1 MPQSSHLIAL
11 RTLGALALAAQAIA
25 PPTLMLSAAP
35 PALAPTRA
43 PVAAAE
49 RLTIGV
55 YGYQFDP
62 VLEGTPNLPLT
73 WRATEAAN
81 RPGLQLIQF
90 TGPIQESWR
99 ARAEANGLT
108 LLQYYAH
115 YSYLAWGTPAQR
127 AQATQQAEVRWAG
140 PFEPG
145 YKLNPSLREASGT
158 LENAVITFY
167 AVDRA
172 ATLKALNAL
181 GGRYVQDFPAQPDGA
196 FYSAVYALEAAQ
208 LNAVAQL
215 PEVWAVDFVAAT
227 PAKEDEI
234 GAQIVAGNY
243 ASPTSIP
250 TGYYNWLANTGITGQ
265 GVTWAVVDTGLD
277 STHPDI
283 APSRVISFVT
293 YPGTTNA
300 ATDPDG
306 HGTHVAGAVL
316 GDGRNGTG
324 ITDANGFYYGTGM
337 AVSSTLIVQNA
348 LMGSNWPPTG
358 GWQLLSK
365 DTVTRGGVGSSNSWF
380 TGASGAQGYSAAAR
394 THDLMVRDANFDT
407 VSIAEPI
414 VMVFSAGNAGSG
426 ASTITEPKEAKNLIT
441 VGASDNYSRTGS
453 TINGLGSFSSRG
465 PALDGRLL
473 PNVTAPGVSTA
484 SMRTSAAGAGS
495 CATPIAGTSN
505 YYALC
510 TGTSMAAPFV
520 SGASALLV
528 QWWRQ
533 NNAGATPSPAMVKA
547 LLINGAVDMVGGTN
561 VGGNIPNNNQ
571 GWGRVNVNNVVANTP
586 ALYFDQNTLFSD
598 SGQSLNLPP
607 LLRADPTKP
616 VKISLVWSDAA
627 GGIGANPALVNNLNL
642 TADVNGTL
650 HRGNVFSGGWSASGG
665 SADNL
670 NNIENIYLQNPNGI
684 INVVV
689 TAANIAGD
697 GVPYNADATDQDFAL
712 VVHNVIYAEGTGT
725 LTGQVTNAATTAP
738 IAGAL
743 VQASA
748 SPTQTFAAL
757 TNASGHYTLTALAGI
772 YTVTASATNYAAQS
786 VSAVEIISGGT
797 TVQNFALAGVPQLVV
812 NGHTLVEVL
821 GNSNGFIDPGE
832 TWGVLIPVTNTGTST
847 ATNIVGAVNLIT
859 GTGSVLNGSSAYPD
873 LAAGSGSNNSAL
885 FIFVVGAGQT
895 CGQPLNLSFAAT
907 SNAPTTPT
915 YAFAVP
921 VGQTS
926 LGLTTT
932 YTSTHAAIAITD
944 NNPTGIT
951 AQLVITAPGLVGDI
965 DVRLNNVTHTWVGDL
980 IMRLGAPSGSLTTTL
995 MQRPGSGGF
1004 GSSGDNFVNTV
1015 LDDSA
1020 STSIQSIGTTG
1031 PFTGRWS
1038 PFQPLSALHGQSI
1051 SGTWRLNVSDNAAQ
1065 DTGTLNQWSLDIRE
1079 LVFTCEPYSG
1089 PSYGVAVSPAQSHQA
1104 GNPGAVVTHTFD
1116 VTNTGTITDTFN
1128 VTLAGQQWTTSA
1140 PSTVGPLAAGAN
1152 ASLVVTITVPLT
1164 ANANAS
1170 DHVTVTATSVGLGL
1184 LTASAIAHTTAN
1196 QVAAMQV
1203 NVPVTSHIGL
1213 PGGLVTYTAMLTNT
1227 GNGADTFTLT
1237 VSGHA
1242 YTVTHPLT
1250 VGPLNPG
1257 DMSVVSVVVAIP
1269 PSALPGA
1276 SDTATLTFTSHADPA
1291 MSQVQAITTV
1301 VGAVTYRLY
1310 LPLVMR

>member
-25 PPTLMLSAAP
+25 PPSLLSAAP

-62 VLEGTPNLPLT
+62 VVDGTPNLPIA
-73 WRATEAAN
+73 WRATEAAD

-90 TGPIQESWR
+90 EGPIQDAWR
-99 ARAEANGLT
+99 ARAEASGLK

-127 AQATQQAEVRWAG
+127 ANATQHAEVRWAG

-145 YKLNPSLREASGT
+145 YKVNPSLRQASGKI
-158 LENAVITFY
+158 ENAVITFY
-167 AVDRA
+167 AADRA
-172 ATLKALNAL
+172 ATLKALDAL
-181 GGRYVQDFPAQPDGA
+181 GGRYVQDYPAQPDGA

-208 LNAVAQL
+208 LNAVAQR
-215 PEVWAVDFVAAT
+215 PEVWAVDFVSAT

-250 TGYYNWLANTGITGQ
+250 TGYYTWLAATGLTGQ
-265 GVTWAVVDTGLD
+265 GVTWADVDTGLD
-277 STHPDI
+277 STHPD
-283 APSRVISFVT
+283 ATGRVVGYVT
-293 YPGTTNA
+293 YPGTTSA

-306 HGTHVAGAVL
+306 HGTHTAGAIF

-324 ITDANGFYYGTGM
+324 IADANGFYYGTGM
-337 AVSSTLIVQNA
+337 AVSSTLVVQNA
-348 LMGSNWPPTG
+348 LMGSAWPPAG
-358 GWQLLSK
+358 GWNILSRDSLLN
-365 DTVTRGGVGSSNSWF
+365 GAAGSSNSWF

-394 THDLMVRDANFDT
+394 EHDLMVRDGIFT
-407 VSIAEPI
+407 TTSTAEPI

-426 ASTITEPKEAKNLIT
+426 ASTMTEPKEAKNLIT

-453 TINGLGSFSSRG
+453 SINGLAGFSSRG

-484 SMRTSAAGAGS
+484 SMRTSAAGAAS
-495 CATPIAGTSN
+495 CATAIAGTSGF
-505 YYALC
+505 YALC
-510 TGTSMAAPFV
+510 SGTSMAAPFV

-533 NNAGATPSPAMVKA
+533 NNAGVTPSPAMVKA
-547 LLINGAVDMVGGTN
+547 LLINGAADMVGGTN

-571 GWGRVNVNNVVANTP
+571 GWGRVNVNHVVANVP
-586 ALYFDQNTLFSD
+586 ALYFDQNTLFTN
-598 SGQSLNLPP
+598 SGQSMSLPP

-642 TADVNGTL
+642 TADVGGTL
-650 HRGNVFSGGWSASGG
+650 YRGNVFSGGWSNTGG

-670 NNIENIYLQNPNGI
+670 NNIENIYLSAPSGV

-697 GVPYNADATDQDFAL
+697 GVPYNGDTTDQDFAL
-712 VVHNVIYAEGTGT
+712 VVHNVTYAEGSGT
-725 LTGQVTNAATTAP
+725 LTGQVTNADTHAP
-738 IAGAL
+738 IAGAQ

-748 SPTQTFAAL
+748 SPTQTFAAT
-757 TNASGHYTLTALAGI
+757 TNASGQYTITALAGF
-772 YTVTASATNYAAQS
+772 YTVTASALNYGPQT
-786 VSAVEIISGGT
+786 VSALEVISGGT
-797 TVQNFALAGVPQLVV
+797 TTQNFALTGIPTLNV
-812 NGHTLVEVL
+812 GSHTLTQVA
-821 GNSNGFIDPGE
+821 GNNDSAIDPSE
-832 TWGVLIPVTNTGTST
+832 TWSVLVPLTNTGNLT
-847 ATNIVGAVNLIT
+847 ATGVTGALSLTAGLGSIVQGV
-859 GTGSVLNGSSAYPD
+859 SAYPN
-873 LAAGSGSNNSAL
+873 LGVGATSNNLTPFAFQVSA
-885 FIFVVGAGQT
+885 AQT
-895 CGQPLNLSFAAT
+895 CGQPLSLSFAASA
-907 SNAPTTPT
+907 SNATSVA
-915 YAFAVP
+915 YAFGAP
-921 VGQTS
+921 VGLTM
-926 LGLTTT
+926 LGPTTT

-944 NNPTGIT
+944 NNPAGIT
-951 AQLVITAPGLVGDI
+951 AQMVISAPGLIGDI
-965 DVRLNNVTHTWVGDL
+965 DARLNNVTHTWVGDL

-995 MQRPGSGGF
+995 MQRPGSGSF
-1004 GSSGDNFVNTV
+1004 GSSGDNFLNTV

-1020 STSIQSIGTTG
+1020 TTSIQSIGTTG
-1031 PFTGRWS
+1031 PFTGRWL
-1038 PFQPLSALHGQSI
+1038 PFQPLSALHGQPI
-1051 SGTWRLNVSDNAAQ
+1051 SGTWRLNVSDNAAT
-1065 DTGTLNQWSLDIRE
+1065 DTGTLNQWSLDIRP
-1079 LVFTCEPYSG
+1079 LIYLCQPYT
-1089 PSYGVAVSPAQSHQA
+1089 PTPGVTLQPATSALA
-1104 GNPGAVVTHTFD
+1104 GDPGAVVTHTFTL
-1116 VTNTGTITDTFN
+1116 TNSGGISDTFDIIMTGT
-1128 VTLAGQQWTTSA
+1128 W
-1140 PSTVGPLAAGAN
+1140 PSSTGASVGPLAPGAS
-1152 ASLVVTITVPLT
+1152 ATVIVDVLVPLT
-1164 ANANAS
+1164 ATAGAM
-1170 DHVTVTATSVGLGL
+1170 DLLTVTAASATDPLV
-1184 LTASAIAHTTAN
+1184 TASVLAHTTAN
-1196 QVAAMQV
+1196 HVPAMQV
-1203 NVPVTSHIGL
+1203 TLPLTSQTGL
-1213 PGGLVTYTAMLTNT
+1213 PGALVTYTAMLTNT
-1227 GNGADTFTLT
+1227 GNGTDTFTLT

-1250 VGPLNPG
+1250 VGPLAAGAMN
-1257 DMSVVSVVVAIP
+1257 VVSVVVDIP

-1276 SDTATLTFTSHADPA
+1276 SDTATLTFTSHANPA
-1291 MSQVQAITTV
+1291 MSQVRAITTV